1 MERSGKY
8 FSAGNDKVKVGDFSG
23 KASALRKIKKRGAT
37 FHRQLRDQNRWHM
50 RKKCDFFDVFSSS
63 KNLSNLTH
71 EKALFWK
78 IELT

>member
-1 MERSGKY
+1 LLCIDINLKRERGGS
-8 FSAGNDKVKVGDFSG
+8 FSG
-23 KASALRKIKKRGAT
+23 EAGALRKIKKRGAT

-50 RKKCDFFDVFSSS
+50 RKKRDFFGVISLS
-63 KNLSNLTH
+63 KNLPNLAH